1 MKKNSMRKK
10 LILMTIVPITAV
22 LLAAGIIGTSFV
34 SENVRQL
41 AYDGETSAA
50 ALAASNIRSE
60 LESIEEIVIYKS
72 HSVALH
78 DFLKTI
84 TDRDEITENEYYSYA
99 MGELDSAV
107 SEQRHIIHSGFIAS
121 FRHDNIM
128 FENSASGWSAP
139 EDFNISAM
147 PYFAPLTSGSTEIYV
162 TPVYKNPSDGQMIT
176 TVAGAVRNEN
186 TGEAIGV
193 FGINISLSCYSDII
207 SNSNPENKFS
217 IVITDNTGT
226 VAYSPYTEDIM
237 KASAESIGLNITS
250 GSAEDTVTYI
260 FKNTEMAGHQLQIED
275 YTIYALSPMSNI
287 TEIVSDNVLRTIV
300 IYTVVLIII
309 VLILT
314 YMAGVLS
321 EPISDYSEQ
330 LRKIN
335 LDVSPD
341 TELDTEQLLRP
352 KGYYEIETLAKTFN
366 DLFIRNAEMVKTLKE
381 MNLTSE
387 RERRLYQTALE
398 SSSDVVFEYDI
409 ATDKMTTYGSFFD
422 KNVPKTTPIVYSSF
436 LGKIYQSRDNSEA
449 AKEQASL
456 FFGGN
461 CSKPVQICQ
470 SCIKNREKKKV
481 WIILEGTAV
490 TDNGRAVK
498 IIGKVSNADQVM
510 MLKSEAE
517 TDALTGFLNKM
528 STESYIA
535 SCIEAG
541 SGERGHAM
549 ALIDIDN
556 FKAVNDNL
564 GHSMGDAVLK
574 EIACKLRYIFRDDD
588 ILGRIGGDE
597 FMVFIKNVSDIDALT
612 SICTRVCS
620 SIKKDFEC
628 KDKNITIS
636 SSIGIALFPAHGNS
650 FTELYSAADIAM
662 YHTKINGKDGFTIYD
677 GHERVE
683 YKSQRLEY

>member
-10 LILMTIVPITAV
+10 LILMTIIPITAV
-22 LLAAGIIGTSFV
+22 LIAAGIIGTGFV
-34 SENVRQL
+34 SQNVRQL
-41 AYDGETSAA
+41 AYEGETSSA
-50 ALAASNIRSE
+50 ALTASNIRSE

-72 HSVALH
+72 HSVALS
-78 DFLKTI
+78 DFLKTV
-84 TDRDEITENEYYSYA
+84 TDRDEITENDYYSYA

-121 FRHDNIM
+121 FQHENII

-139 EDFNISAM
+139 ENFNIYSM
-147 PYFAPLTSGSTEIYV
+147 PYYEPLTSGNTSVYV

-207 SNSNPENKFS
+207 SENDPQNKFN
-217 IVITDNTGT
+217 IIITDSTGA

-237 KASAESIGLNITS
+237 KASAESIGLYRNS
-250 GSAEDTVTYI
+250 GSSADTYT

-287 TEIVSDNVLRTIV
+287 TRIVSDNVLRTIV

-321 EPISDYSEQ
+321 APISDYSEQ

-341 TELDTEQLLRP
+341 TQLDTDQLLRP
-352 KGYYEIETLAKTFN
+352 QGYYEIETLAKTFN
-366 DLFIRNAEMVKTLKE
+366 ELFIRNADMVRTLKE
-381 MNLTSE
+381 MHLTSE

-422 KNVPKTTPIVYSSF
+422 KSVPKTTPIVYSTF
-436 LGKIYQSRDNSEA
+436 MKKIYQSRDNSES

-528 STESYIA
+528 STESYIS
-535 SCIEAG
+535 SCIESG

-597 FMVFIKNVSDIDALT
+597 FMVFIKNVSDIDALS
-612 SICTRVCS
+612 SICTRVCN

-628 KDKNITIS
+628 KDKTITIS

-662 YHTKINGKDGFTIYD
+662 YHTKINGKDGFTVYD

-683 YKSQRLEY
+683 YKSQRLEI